1 MAIDNKIRRKVTP
14 TYKQMAFET
23 AVRNPERYKGILTA
37 ISPYIN
43 KTLNDETLLQVVS
56 SMYLSGIVS
65 SEGVEIDENSTIEN
79 IAEAVIFV
87 NRTRKADGGFPE
99 GYQSRFWTYVRT
111 LSEMGFVLA
120 QYEQPL
126 QFSQVALKLI
136 SNEIDEQEA
145 FSIQAMKYNRRSP
158 YRNVLNDFN
167 YFKFILE
174 VLKQRERI
182 SYEQFVVST
191 FSNNGNVKE
200 FLKIIDEN
208 TFGEPSEVET
218 FLRTEYG
225 TNLKAQTILRD
236 YPDVVLRLLIIT
248 GFVSIQ
254 FRGKVFI
261 YRNIANDDYIN
272 DLLSVKIELT
282 TEEKENPS
290 LHFAK
295 LETHNKQLLD
305 IVYKFREE
313 VIEQDGF
320 EYVQKVSE
328 IIKLYELNEEKIVES
343 IGYIGTSKNIVPAF
357 KYIAEPLK
365 LEFYLSL
372 ILALKHGNEFAIRP
386 NYKADYVGLPIS
398 HAPGNT
404 GDIEVYSKKLY
415 WLIEVTLI
423 RNKTQQL
430 NSETTSVVR
439 HFLEDNKLNKYLTKY
454 LSFVAPVIHQDTKEF
469 YDYSVVRHKIKEQ
482 NFYLKPY
489 TIPEFIDTTLT
500 NQNFA
505 DMETYTNKVIDDFRN
520 NLN

>member
-1 MAIDNKIRRKVTP
+1 MAKQVNIKRKVTA

-43 KTLNDETLLQVVS
+43 KKLDDETLLQVVS
-56 SMYLSGIVS
+56 SMYLNGVVS
-65 SEGVEIDENSTIEN
+65 SEGVEINENSTIES
-79 IAEAVIFV
+79 ISTSVISV
-87 NRTRKADGGFPE
+87 NSTRKADGGFPE

-120 QYEQPL
+120 QYEQSL
-126 QFSQVALKLI
+126 QFSQIALQLI
-136 SNEIDEQEA
+136 NNEIDEQEA
-145 FSIQAMKYNRRSP
+145 FSLQAMKYNRKSP
-158 YRNVLNDFN
+158 YRNVSNDFN

-182 SYEQFVVST
+182 SYEQFIVST
-191 FSNNGNVKE
+191 FSRNGNVAE
-200 FLKIIDEN
+200 FLNIIDEN
-208 TFGEPSEVET
+208 TFGDSSEVET
-218 FLRTEYG
+218 FLREEYG

-236 YPDVVLRLLIIT
+236 YPDVVLRLLVIT

-272 DLLSVKIELT
+272 DLLSVNVELT
-282 TEEKENPS
+282 NEEKENPN

-295 LETHNKQLLD
+295 LETYNKPLLD
-305 IVYKFREE
+305 IVFTYREE
-313 VIEQDGF
+313 IIETDGF
-320 EYVQKVSE
+320 EYVKKISE
-328 IIKLYELNEEKIVES
+328 VIKLYELNEEKIVES
-343 IGYIGTSKNIVPAF
+343 INQIGTSRNVVPAF

-372 ILALKHGNEFAIRP
+372 ILALKYGNELAVRP
-386 NYKADYVGLPIS
+386 NYKADYIGLPIS
-398 HAPGNT
+398 HAPGNS

-430 NSETTSVVR
+430 NSETTSVIR
-439 HFLEDNKLNKYLTKY
+439 HLLEDNKINKYLSKY
-454 LSFVAPVIHQDTKEF
+454 LSFVAPVIHQDTKNYF
-469 YDYSVVRHKIKEQ
+469 DYSVVQNKIKEQ
-482 NFYLKPY
+482 KLYLKPY
-489 TIPEFIDTTLT
+489 SISEFIDTTMRGKTL
-500 NQNFA
+500 A
-505 DMETYTNKVIDDFRN
+505 KP
-520 NLN
+520 

>member
-1 MAIDNKIRRKVTP
+1 MAKKKIKRKA

-23 AVRNPERYKGILTA
+23 AVRNPERYKGILIA

-43 KTLNDETLLQVVS
+43 KTLNDETLLKVVS
-56 SMYLSGIVS
+56 SMYLNGVVS
-65 SEGVEIDENSTIEN
+65 SDGVEITENSTVENIEN
-79 IAEAVIFV
+79 AVIAV
-87 NRTRKADGGFPE
+87 NSTRRADGGFPQ

-120 QYEQPL
+120 QYGEPL
-126 QFSQVALKLI
+126 QFSEIALKLI
-136 SNEIDEQEA
+136 NNEIDEQEA

-158 YRNVLNDFN
+158 YRNVSNDFN

-182 SYEQFVVST
+182 SYEQFIVST
-191 FSNNGNVKE
+191 FSNDGNVKD
-200 FLKIIDEN
+200 FLKTIDEN
-208 TFGEPSEVET
+208 TFRESTEVEA
-218 FLRTEYG
+218 FLRAEYG

-236 YPDVVLRLLIIT
+236 YPDVVLRVLIIT

-272 DLLSVKIELT
+272 DLLSVNVELT
-282 TEEKENPS
+282 NEEKEKPS

-295 LETHNKQLLD
+295 LETYNKILLD
-305 IVYKFREE
+305 IVYKYREE

-320 EYVQKVSE
+320 EYVQKASE
-328 IIKLYELNEEKIVES
+328 IIKLYELNEKKIVES
-343 IGYIGTSKNIVPAF
+343 ISYIGSSKNIIPAF
-357 KYIAEPLK
+357 RYIAEPLK

-372 ILALKHGNEFAIRP
+372 ILALKYGNEFAVRP
-386 NYKADYVGLPIS
+386 NYKADYIGLPIS

-404 GDIEVYSKKLY
+404 GDIEVYSNKLY

-430 NSETTSVVR
+430 NSETTSVIR
-439 HFLEDNKLNKYLTKY
+439 HFLEDNKINKYLSKY
-454 LSFVAPVIHQDTKEF
+454 LSFVAPFIHQDTKEF
-469 YDYSVVRHKIKEQ
+469 FDYSIVRHKIKDQ
-482 NFYLKPY
+482 SFNLKPY
-489 TIPEFIDTTLT
+489 SINEFVEVT
-500 NQNFA
+500 QVCENFD
-505 DMETYTNKVIDDFRN
+505 DMKNYTKGVLEGFRN

>member
-1 MAIDNKIRRKVTP
+1 MAKKKIKRQA

-43 KTLNDETLLQVVS
+43 KVLNDETLLQVVS
-56 SMYLSGIVS
+56 SMYLNGIVS
-65 SEGVEIDENSTIEN
+65 SDGVEIDENSTIESIEN
-79 IAEAVIFV
+79 AVIAV
-87 NRTRKADGGFPE
+87 NSTRRADGGFPQ
-99 GYQSRFWTYVRT
+99 GYPSRFWTYVRT

-120 QYEQPL
+120 QYGQPL
-126 QFSQVALKLI
+126 RFWEISLKLI
-136 SNEIDEQEA
+136 NNEIDEQEA

-158 YRNVLNDFN
+158 YRNVSNDFN

-182 SYEQFVVST
+182 SYEQFIVST
-191 FSNNGNVKE
+191 FSNDGDVSE
-200 FLKIIDEN
+200 FLQIVDEN
-208 TFGEPSEVET
+208 TFGEPAEVEA
-218 FLRTEYG
+218 FLRAEYE

-236 YPDVVLRLLIIT
+236 YPDVVLRVLIIT

-272 DLLSVKIELT
+272 NLLSVNIELT
-282 TEEKENPS
+282 NEEKENPS
-290 LHFAK
+290 SHFAK
-295 LETHNKQLLD
+295 LETYNNQLLE
-305 IVYKFREE
+305 IVYKYREE

-328 IIKLYELNEEKIVES
+328 IIKLYELDEEKIVES
-343 IGYIGTSKNIVPAF
+343 IGYIGTSRNIIPAF
-357 KYIAEPLK
+357 RYIAEPLK

-372 ILALKHGNEFAIRP
+372 ILALKYGKEFAIRP
-386 NYKADYVGLPIS
+386 NYKADYIGLPIS

-430 NSETTSVVR
+430 NSETTSVIR
-439 HFLEDNKLNKYLTKY
+439 HFLEDNKINNYLSKY
-454 LSFVAPVIHQDTKEF
+454 LSFVAPFIHQDTKEF
-469 YDYSVVRHKIKEQ
+469 YDYSIVRHKIKDQ
-482 NFYLKPY
+482 SFNLKPY
-489 TIPEFIDTTLT
+489 SIAEFIDTTLT
-500 NQNFA
+500 ANNFK
-505 DMETYTNKVIDDFRN
+505 DMENYTSQVIEDFRN

>member
-1 MAIDNKIRRKVTP
+1 MAKENKVRRKVTSI
-14 TYKQMAFET
+14 YKQMAFET

-37 ISPYIN
+37 ISPNIN

-79 IAEAVIFV
+79 ISEAVIFV

-120 QYEQPL
+120 QYQRPL
-126 QFSQVALKLI
+126 QFSEIATKLI
-136 SNEIDEQEA
+136 NNEIDEQEA

-158 YRNVLNDFN
+158 YRNVSNDFN

-182 SYEQFVVST
+182 SYEQFIVST
-191 FSNNGNVKE
+191 FSNDGNVKE

-208 TFGEPSEVET
+208 VFGDPAEVEV
-218 FLRTEYG
+218 FLRAKYG
-225 TNLKAQTILRD
+225 TNLKGQTILRD
-236 YPDVVLRLLIIT
+236 YPDVVLRVLIIT

-272 DLLSVKIELT
+272 DLLSVKVELS

-295 LETHNKQLLD
+295 LETYNKPLLA
-305 IVYKFREE
+305 IIQKYRVEE
-313 VIEQDGF
+313 LEAAGF
-320 EYVQKVSE
+320 EYVQKVTE
-328 IIKLYELNEEKIVES
+328 IIKLYELNEAKIIES
-343 IGYIGTSKNIVPAF
+343 ISQIGSSKNVVPAF

-372 ILALKHGNEFAIRP
+372 ILALKYGNEFAIRP

-430 NSETTSVVR
+430 NSETTSVIR
-439 HFLEDNKLNKYLTKY
+439 HFLEDNKLNKYLSKY

-469 YDYSVVRHKIKEQ
+469 YDYSIVRHKIKEQ
-482 NFYLKPY
+482 KFHLKPY
-489 TIPEFIDTTLT
+489 SISEFIDTTIEKK
-500 NQNFA
+500 NFA
-505 DMETYTNKVIDDFRN
+505 DMETYTSNVIDEFRN

>member
-1 MAIDNKIRRKVTP
+1 MAKKKIKRIA

-43 KTLNDETLLQVVS
+43 KVLNDGTLLQVVS
-56 SMYLSGIVS
+56 SMYLNGIVS
-65 SEGVEIDENSTIEN
+65 SDGVEITENSTIESIEN
-79 IAEAVIFV
+79 AVIAV
-87 NRTRKADGGFPE
+87 NSTRRADGGFPQ

-120 QYEQPL
+120 QYQQPL
-126 QFSQVALKLI
+126 QFSEIALKLI
-136 SNEIDEQEA
+136 HNKIDEQEA

-158 YRNVLNDFN
+158 YRNVSNDFN

-182 SYEQFVVST
+182 SYEQFIVST
-191 FSNNGNVKE
+191 FSNDGNVSE

-208 TFGEPSEVET
+208 TFGEPAEVEA
-218 FLRTEYG
+218 FLRAEYE

-236 YPDVVLRLLIIT
+236 YPDVVLRVLIIT

-272 DLLSVKIELT
+272 NLLSVNIELT
-282 TEEKENPS
+282 NEEKENPS
-290 LHFAK
+290 SHFAK
-295 LETHNKQLLD
+295 LETYNNQLLE
-305 IVYKFREE
+305 IVYKYREE

-328 IIKLYELNEEKIVES
+328 IIKLYELDEEKIVES
-343 IGYIGTSKNIVPAF
+343 IGYIGTSKNIIPAF
-357 KYIAEPLK
+357 RYIAEPLK

-372 ILALKHGNEFAIRP
+372 ILALKYGKEFAIRP
-386 NYKADYVGLPIS
+386 NYKADYIGLPIS

-415 WLIEVTLI
+415 WL
-423 RNKTQQL
+423 
-430 NSETTSVVR
+430 
-439 HFLEDNKLNKYLTKY
+439 
-454 LSFVAPVIHQDTKEF
+454 
-469 YDYSVVRHKIKEQ
+469 
-482 NFYLKPY
+482 
-489 TIPEFIDTTLT
+489 
-500 NQNFA
+500 
-505 DMETYTNKVIDDFRN
+505 
-520 NLN
+520 

>member
-1 MAIDNKIRRKVTP
+1 MAKKKIKRIA

-43 KTLNDETLLQVVS
+43 KVLNDETLLQVVS
-56 SMYLSGIVS
+56 SMYLNGIVS
-65 SEGVEIDENSTIEN
+65 SDGVEITENSTIESIEN
-79 IAEAVIFV
+79 DVIAV
-87 NRTRKADGGFPE
+87 NSTRRADGGFPQ

-120 QYEQPL
+120 QYQQPL
-126 QFSQVALKLI
+126 QFSEIALKLI
-136 SNEIDEQEA
+136 HNKIDEQEA

-158 YRNVLNDFN
+158 YRNVSNDFN

-182 SYEQFVVST
+182 SYEQFIVST
-191 FSNNGNVKE
+191 FSNDGNVSE

-208 TFGEPSEVET
+208 TFGEPAEVEA
-218 FLRTEYG
+218 FLRAEYE

-236 YPDVVLRLLIIT
+236 YPDVVLRVLIIT

-272 DLLSVKIELT
+272 DLLSVNIELT
-282 TEEKENPS
+282 NEEKENPS
-290 LHFAK
+290 SHFAK
-295 LETHNKQLLD
+295 LETYNNQLLE
-305 IVYKFREE
+305 IVYKYREE

-328 IIKLYELNEEKIVES
+328 IIKLYELDEEKIVES
-343 IGYIGTSKNIVPAF
+343 IGYIGTSKNIIPAF
-357 KYIAEPLK
+357 RYIAEPLK

-372 ILALKHGNEFAIRP
+372 ILALKYGKEFAIRP
-386 NYKADYVGLPIS
+386 NYKADYIGLPIS

-430 NSETTSVVR
+430 NSETTSVIR
-439 HFLEDNKLNKYLTKY
+439 HFLEDNKINNYLSKY
-454 LSFVAPVIHQDTKEF
+454 LSFVAPFIHQDTKEF
-469 YDYSVVRHKIKEQ
+469 YDYSIVRHKIKDQ
-482 NFYLKPY
+482 SFNLKPY
-489 TIPEFIDTTLT
+489 SIAEFIDTTLT
-500 NQNFA
+500 ANNFK
-505 DMETYTNKVIDDFRN
+505 DMENYTSQVIEDFRN

>member
-1 MAIDNKIRRKVTP
+1 MADRKIKRVA

-43 KTLNDETLLQVVS
+43 EVLNDEMLLQVVS
-56 SMYLSGIVS
+56 SLYLNGVVS
-65 SEGVEIDENSTIEN
+65 SEGVQVDENSTIEN
-79 IAEAVIFV
+79 ISEAVIEV
-87 NRTRKADGGFPE
+87 NSTRRADGGFPQ

-120 QYEQPL
+120 QYQQPL
-126 QFSQVALKLI
+126 KFSEIAIKLI
-136 SNEIDEQEA
+136 NNEIDEQEA
-145 FSIQAMKYNRRSP
+145 FSIQAIKYNRRSP
-158 YRNVLNDFN
+158 YRNVSNDFN

-182 SYEQFVVST
+182 SYEQFIVST
-191 FSNNGNVKE
+191 FSNDGNVKD
-200 FLKIIDEN
+200 FLKIIDKN
-208 TFGEPSEVET
+208 SFGEPSEVET
-218 FLRTEYG
+218 FLRDKYG

-236 YPDVVLRLLIIT
+236 YPDVVLRLLVIT

-272 DLLSVKIELT
+272 DLLSVNVELT
-282 TEEKENPS
+282 DEEKEMPS
-290 LHFAK
+290 LHFK
-295 LETHNKQLLD
+295 KIERYNNQLL
-305 IVYKFREE
+305 E
-313 VIEQDGF
+313 VIYQHREDSVEKDGV
-320 EYVQKVSE
+320 EYAQKVSE
-328 IIKLYELNEEKIVES
+328 IIKMYELDEKKIVES
-343 IGYIGTSKNIVPAF
+343 IYSIGTTKNIIPEF

-372 ILALKHGNEFAIRP
+372 ILSLKYGKKFAIRP
-386 NYKADYVGLPIS
+386 NYKADYIGLPIS

-430 NSETTSVVR
+430 NSETTSAIR
-439 HFLEDNKLNKYLTKY
+439 HFLEDNKINKYLSKY
-454 LSFVAPVIHQDTKEF
+454 LSFVAPIIHQDTKEF
-469 YDYSVVRHKIKEQ
+469 YDYSIVRHKIKEQ
-482 NFYLKPY
+482 SFNLKPY
-489 TIPEFIDTTLT
+489 SIPEFIDITLT
-500 NQNFA
+500 SGNFE
-505 DMETYTNKVIDDFRN
+505 DMEKYTNQVIEEFRN
-520 NLN
+520 NLS

>member
-1 MAIDNKIRRKVTP
+1 
-14 TYKQMAFET
+14 MAFET

-43 KTLNDETLLQVVS
+43 KVLNDETLLQVVS
-56 SMYLSGIVS
+56 SMYLNGIVS
-65 SEGVEIDENSTIEN
+65 SDGVEIDENSTIEN

-126 QFSQVALKLI
+126 QFSQIALKLM

-158 YRNVLNDFN
+158 YRNVSNKFN

-174 VLKQRERI
+174 VLKQSERI
-182 SYEQFVVST
+182 SYEQFIVST
-191 FSNNGNVKE
+191 FSNDGNVNE
-200 FLKIIDEN
+200 FLKVIDKN
-208 TFGEPSEVET
+208 TFREPAEVEA
-218 FLRTEYG
+218 FLRAEYG

-236 YPDVVLRLLIIT
+236 YPDVVLRVLIIT

-272 DLLSVKIELT
+272 DLLSVNVILT
-282 TEEKENPS
+282 DEEKENPN
-290 LHFAK
+290 LHFSK
-295 LETHNKQLLD
+295 LETYNNQLLE
-305 IVYKFREE
+305 IVYKYREK

-328 IIKLYELNEEKIVES
+328 IIKLYELDEEKIVES
-343 IGYIGTSKNIVPAF
+343 IGNIGTSKNIIPAF
-357 KYIAEPLK
+357 KYIPEPLK

-372 ILALKHGNEFAIRP
+372 ILALKYGKEFAIRP
-386 NYKADYVGLPIS
+386 NYKADYIGLPIS
-398 HAPGNT
+398 HAPGNR

-430 NSETTSVVR
+430 NSETTSVIR
-439 HFLEDNKLNKYLTKY
+439 HFLEDNKINTYLFKY

-469 YDYSVVRHKIKEQ
+469 FDLSIVKHKIKGQ
-482 NFYLKPY
+482 SINLKPY
-489 TIPEFIDTTLT
+489 SISEFIDTTLST
-500 NQNFA
+500 NNFN
-505 DMETYTNKVIDDFRN
+505 DMENYTSQVIEYFRN

>member
-1 MAIDNKIRRKVTP
+1 MTKKKIKRIA

-43 KTLNDETLLQVVS
+43 KILNDEILLQVVS
-56 SMYLSGIVS
+56 SLYLNRIVS
-65 SEGVEIDENSTIEN
+65 SERVEITENSTIEN
-79 IAEAVIFV
+79 IKNAVLAV
-87 NRTRKADGGFPE
+87 NSTRKADGGFPQ

-120 QYEQPL
+120 QYQQPL
-126 QFSQVALKLI
+126 QFSEIALRLI
-136 SNEIDEQEA
+136 NNEIDEQEA

-167 YFKFILE
+167 YFNFILE

-182 SYEQFVVST
+182 SYEQFIVST
-191 FSNNGNVKE
+191 FSNDGNVNE
-200 FLKIIDEN
+200 FLKKIDEN
-208 TFGEPSEVET
+208 TFGKPAEVEA

-236 YPDVVLRLLIIT
+236 YPDVVLRVLIIT

-272 DLLSVKIELT
+272 DLLSIKFELNDD
-282 TEEKENPS
+282 EKENQN
-290 LHFAK
+290 LHFYK
-295 LETHNKQLLD
+295 LETYNNQL
-305 IVYKFREE
+305 IRAVYKHREE
-313 VIEQDGF
+313 KIEQDGF
-320 EYVQKVSE
+320 DYVQKVSK
-328 IIKLYELNEEKIVES
+328 IIKLYELDEEKIIES
-343 IGYIGTSKNIVPAF
+343 IGYIGTSKNTIPSF
-357 KYIAEPLK
+357 RYIPEPLK

-372 ILALKHGNEFAIRP
+372 ILALKFGNEFAIRP
-386 NYKADYVGLPIS
+386 NYKADYIGLPIS

-404 GDIEVYSKKLY
+404 GDIEVYSKELY

-430 NSETTSVVR
+430 NSETTSVIR
-439 HFLEDNKLNKYLTKY
+439 HFLEDNKINNYLLKY
-454 LSFVAPVIHQDTKEF
+454 LSFVAPFIHQDTKEF
-469 YDYSVVRHKIKEQ
+469 YDYSIVRHKIKDQ
-482 NFYLKPY
+482 SFNLKPY
-489 TIPEFIDTTLT
+489 SISEFIDSTLT
-500 NQNFA
+500 SNNFE
-505 DMETYTNKVIDDFRN
+505 DMENYTNQVIESFRN

>member
-1 MAIDNKIRRKVTP
+1 MAKKKIKRLA

-37 ISPYIN
+37 IKPYIN
-43 KTLNDETLLQVVS
+43 QTLNDETLLQIVS
-56 SMYLSGIVS
+56 SMYLTGVVK
-65 SEGVEIDENSTIEN
+65 SEKGVKIEDDSTIESIEN
-79 IAEAVIFV
+79 SVIAV
-87 NRTRKADGGFPE
+87 NSTRKSDGGFPQ
-99 GYQSRFWTYVRT
+99 GFQSRFWTYVRT
-111 LSEMGFVLA
+111 LAEMGFVLA

-126 QFSQVALKLI
+126 QFSEIALKLI
-136 SNEIDEQEA
+136 NNEIDEQEA

-158 YRNVLNDFN
+158 YRNVSNDFN

-174 VLKQRERI
+174 GLKQRERI
-182 SYEQFVVST
+182 SYEQFIVST
-191 FSNNGNVKE
+191 FSNDGNVNE
-200 FLKIIDEN
+200 FLKVIDKN
-208 TFGEPSEVET
+208 TFGEPTEVEA
-218 FLRTEYG
+218 FLRAEYG

-236 YPDVVLRLLIIT
+236 YPDVVLRVLIIT

-272 DLLSVKIELT
+272 DLLSVNVILT
-282 TEEKENPS
+282 DEEKENPS
-290 LHFAK
+290 LHFSK
-295 LETHNKQLLD
+295 LETYNNQLLE
-305 IVYKFREE
+305 IVYKYREK

-328 IIKLYELNEEKIVES
+328 IIKLYELDEEKIVES
-343 IGYIGTSKNIVPAF
+343 IGNIGTSKNIIPAF

-372 ILALKHGNEFAIRP
+372 ILALKYGKEFAIRP
-386 NYKADYVGLPIS
+386 NYKADYIGLPIS

-430 NSETTSVVR
+430 NSETTSVIR
-439 HFLEDNKLNKYLTKY
+439 HFLEDNKINNYLSKY
-454 LSFVAPVIHQDTKEF
+454 LSFVAPFIHQDTKEF
-469 YDYSVVRHKIKEQ
+469 FDYSIVRHKIKDQ
-482 NFYLKPY
+482 SFNLKPY
-489 TIPEFIDTTLT
+489 SISEFIDTTLT
-500 NQNFA
+500 TNNFN
-505 DMETYTNKVIDDFRN
+505 DMENYTSQVIEYFRN

>member
-1 MAIDNKIRRKVTP
+1 MAKKKIKRIA

-43 KTLNDETLLQVVS
+43 KVLNDETLLQVVS
-56 SMYLSGIVS
+56 SMYLNGIVS
-65 SEGVEIDENSTIEN
+65 SDGVEITENSTIESIEN
-79 IAEAVIFV
+79 AVIAV
-87 NRTRKADGGFPE
+87 NSTRRADGGFPQ

-120 QYEQPL
+120 QYQQPL
-126 QFSQVALKLI
+126 QFSEIALKLI
-136 SNEIDEQEA
+136 HNKIDEQEA

-158 YRNVLNDFN
+158 YRNVSNDFN

-182 SYEQFVVST
+182 SYEQFIVST
-191 FSNNGNVKE
+191 FSNDGNVSE

-208 TFGEPSEVET
+208 TFGEPAEVEA
-218 FLRTEYG
+218 FLRAEYE

-236 YPDVVLRLLIIT
+236 YPDVVLRILIIT

-272 DLLSVKIELT
+272 DLLSVNIELT
-282 TEEKENPS
+282 NEEKENPS
-290 LHFAK
+290 SHFAK
-295 LETHNKQLLD
+295 LETYNNQLLE
-305 IVYKFREE
+305 IVYKYREE

-328 IIKLYELNEEKIVES
+328 IIKLYELDEEKIVES
-343 IGYIGTSKNIVPAF
+343 IGYIGTSKNIIPAF
-357 KYIAEPLK
+357 RYIAEPLK

-372 ILALKHGNEFAIRP
+372 ILALKYGKEFAIRP
-386 NYKADYVGLPIS
+386 NYKADYIGLPIS

-430 NSETTSVVR
+430 NSETTSVIR
-439 HFLEDNKLNKYLTKY
+439 HFLEDNKINNYLSKY
-454 LSFVAPVIHQDTKEF
+454 LSFVAPFIHQDTKEF
-469 YDYSVVRHKIKEQ
+469 YDYSIVRHKIKDQ
-482 NFYLKPY
+482 SFNLKPY
-489 TIPEFIDTTLT
+489 SIAEFIDTTLT
-500 NQNFA
+500 ANNFK
-505 DMETYTNKVIDDFRN
+505 DMENYTSQVIEDFRN